1 VKFNLLALS
10 IAMFA
15 MTGCAVF
22 SDDEKG
28 FEEDYVYTKAKQ
40 TPSLKIPEGLVI
52 EEDDF
57 APIPLLDNN
66 ASKVIGKKID
76 NKTPSL
82 ILAVGN
88 DLRVNNDAE
97 TAAVWI
103 TATKEDISQRIKAYI
118 RDNKMSLVEKD
129 NVIITGWQY
138 RIDDSFFG
146 GKVLP
151 KTMSKEK
158 NRYSFHLFPS
168 KLPNEIGVQV
178 VQIES
183 QGVFRKDDAEEWK
196 VLPLNPTNAIEFLN
210 EFIIYDYEKK
220 LIAAQK
226 ALNTDVSID
235 LRVAKGSDDSYVLL
249 AADTFTNTWNKFI
262 RIAEEAGFDV
272 EDKDATVGLISAE
285 YDNPETSIVSS
296 TTVAETTTKIADGD
310 YSIQFSEI
318 GEQTTIQLFDSEG
331 QPLSQAQLTQL
342 YFVLEPLFAKN

>member
-1 VKFNLLALS
+1 VKFNLLGLS
-10 IAMFA
+10 ISIFV

-40 TPSLKIPEGLVI
+40 TKSLKIPAGLVI

-57 APIPLLDNN
+57 APVPALDEN
-66 ASKVIGKKID
+66 ASKVIGKRID

-88 DLRVNNDAE
+88 DLRVNHDAD

-103 TATKEDISQRIKAYI
+103 NATKEDISQRIKSYV
-118 RDNKMSLVEKD
+118 RDNKMSFVEKD
-129 NVIITGWQY
+129 SVIITGWQN
-138 RIDDSFFG
+138 RVDDSFFG

-151 KTMSKEK
+151 KNMAKEK

-178 VQIES
+178 VQVES
-183 QGVFRKDDAEEWK
+183 LGVFRDDEAQDWK
-196 VLPLNPTNAIEFLN
+196 VLPFSAHKAIEFLN

-220 LIAAQK
+220 LIAAQE
-226 ALNTDVSID
+226 ALTLDVSID
-235 LRVAKGSDDSYVLL
+235 LRVAKGGDDSYVLL
-249 AADTFTNTWNKFI
+249 AADTFSNTWNKFI
-262 RIAEEAGFDV
+262 RVAEEAGFEV
-272 EDKDATVGLISAE
+272 EENDATIGLLSVE
-285 YDNPETSIVSS
+285 YDNPETSIISS
-296 TTVAETTTKIADGD
+296 KTAGETATKIPDGD

-318 GEQTTIQLFDSEG
+318 GEHTTIQLFNSDG
-331 QPLSQAQLTQL
+331 QPLNQAQLTQL
-342 YFVLEPLFAKN
+342 YYVLEPLFARK